1 MNSRRFALAAFF
13 LMAVA
18 AATFCQTA
26 KAPALSLP
34 QTEST
39 LPKARLA
46 LSKAPGNESFKTYLK
61 AYALALPVHDAV
73 SLCKEY
79 LPKAPGDQRAELS
92 SFAGS
97 IALVSGRYADA
108 AEFFAQ
114 SPIADA
120 ETRLKAVRCYIASGN
135 LVAARKQL
143 EAIPDASAGISH
155 AERKNLA
162 LSWLFLVEGE
172 TEKAFILLQSILA
185 TSGDAQVRRE
195 ALFLEWLIARSPD
208 FSSFGV
214 SGKVSEAGSVEAL
227 LSAEFPKSLES
238 ALVRKLI
245 SQQPSPWLLAGLYP
259 PAGTMGTDH
268 SMAQDAS
275 RQNQG
280 MEKSLSQ
287 ARLQVG
293 WFSKKENAEALTAK
307 LKKQGFSVQTE
318 AQDSKGGE
326 KRWAVIVDVTG
337 DWSKTQARL
346 KDMGYESYLLP

>member
-1 MNSRRFALAAFF
+1 
-13 LMAVA
+13 MAVA
-18 AATFCQTA
+18 SAALCQTA
-26 KAPALSLP
+26 KTPALSLP

-46 LSKAPGNESFKTYLK
+46 LSKAVGNESFKTYLK
-61 AYALALPVHDAV
+61 AYALVLPANDAV
-73 SLCKEY
+73 LLCKEY
-79 LPKAPGDQRAELS
+79 LPKAQGDQRAELS

-97 IALVSGRYADA
+97 IALVAGRYADA

-114 SPIADA
+114 SPATDA
-120 ETRLKAVRCYIASGN
+120 ETRLKAVRCYIAAGN
-135 LVAARKQL
+135 VGAARKQL
-143 EAIPDASAGISH
+143 DVIPDTLAGISY

-162 LSWLFLVEGE
+162 VSWLFLVDGE

-195 ALFLEWLIARSPD
+195 AFFLEWLISRSPD
-208 FSSFGV
+208 FSSFSF
-214 SGKVSEAGSVEAL
+214 SGKVSDSGSVEAL

-238 ALVRKLI
+238 ALVKKLVF
-245 SQQPSPWLLAGLYP
+245 QQPSPWLLAGLYP
-259 PAGTMGTDH
+259 PAEARETDR
-268 SMAQDAS
+268 SMAQDVS

-280 MEKSLSQ
+280 IEKSLSQ

-318 AQDSKGGE
+318 TQNISGGE

-337 DWSKTQARL
+337 DWSKTQAKL